1 MKTPGKFGIG
11 QPVPRKEDH
20 RLVTGRGAYTGDL
33 NLSGQLHA
41 AVVRSPHAHADLGAI
56 DASLALAGTGVVA
69 VLTGADVAADGLGHL
84 PCLADTFDP
93 TGEMRD
99 YILGPNAKIPPRPLL
114 ARERVRFVGDP
125 LALVIAET
133 ADQARDAADLVAV
146 SYAPRAAAVGTGHA
160 DQPGVAQIWDDW
172 PANVAFTFETGD
184 RAATDAAFDAAHRVV
199 SIDLVNNRVVAN
211 SIEPRVAIGEVEP
224 ASGIHR
230 LHVGCQGPHNLRN
243 MLADTIFN
251 LPTNQVDV
259 VVHDTGGGFGMKYFL
274 YAEYA
279 LVVWAARR
287 LRRPVKWISDRREA
301 FTSDAQGRDHVTR
314 MELALD
320 AGNRFLALR
329 AAVTA
334 NMGAYYS
341 NLGPAVPTIEGEH
354 ILTSVYRI
362 GAAHTTVRGVFTNTV
377 PTDAYRGAGRPEL
390 NYRIERVIDSAAR
403 ELGIDPIELRRLNFI
418 GTDDLPYANAC
429 GETIDSGDF
438 AGNSDEAKR
447 LSDWDGIGQRRAEA
461 EAHGRLRGIGMAYYV
476 DEVAGPMLGG
486 EEAAIRIETDRTITA
501 IIGSVATGQGHET
514 AFAQILHQHLGVP
527 YESIVL
533 KQGDLEHIPASV
545 GQGGSRTVLICGLAL
560 QVAAD
565 DAVEKARDAAAAL
578 LEVAATDLEFTDGH
592 YVVAGTDRTID
603 LFDVVIALADGKVGA
618 PRIILGHGE
627 FFPSATTFPNGCHIC
642 EVDIERDTG
651 AVEIA
656 NYVVVDDFGRV
667 INPLLLA
674 GQIHGG
680 IAQGAGQAL
689 VEHTVYG
696 DDGQL
701 LTATFMDYG
710 MPRAAD
716 LPMLKTTYREIL
728 CTTNP
733 LGMKGAG
740 EAGTIGA
747 PPAVINAIV
756 DALSPLGITTFD
768 MPATPHRV
776 WQAIQSGTS

>member
-1 MKTPGKFGIG
+1 MKSPTKFGIG
-11 QPVPRKEDH
+11 QPVPRKEDD
-20 RLVTGRGAYTGDL
+20 RLTTGRGTYTGDVDL
-33 NLSGQLHA
+33 ANQLHA
-41 AVVRSPHAHADLGAI
+41 AVVRSPHAHADLGSI
-56 DASLALAGTGVVA
+56 DAGAALAAPGIVA
-69 VLTGADVAADGLGHL
+69 VLTGADVAGDGLGHL

-93 TGEMRD
+93 TGEMRE

-114 ARERVRFVGDP
+114 AQDRVRFVGDP
-125 LALVIAET
+125 VAFVVAET
-133 ADQARDAADLVAV
+133 ADQARDAADLIEIT
-146 SYAPRAAAVGTGHA
+146 YAPLPAAVGTARA
-160 DQPGVAQIWDDW
+160 DQPGVPRIWDDW
-172 PANVAFTFETGD
+172 PNNVAFTFETGD
-184 RAATDAAFDAAHRVV
+184 RAATDATFEVADRVV
-199 SIDLVNNRVVAN
+199 AIDLVNNRVVAN
-211 SIEPRVAIGEVEP
+211 SMEPRVAIGEADP
-224 ASGIHR
+224 ASGVLR

-243 MLADTIFN
+243 MLADTIFD
-251 LPTNQVDV
+251 LPRDKVDV

-279 LVVWAARR
+279 LVMWAARR
-287 LRRPVKWISDRREA
+287 LGRPVKWISERREA
-301 FTSDAQGRDHVTR
+301 FTSDAQGRDHVTHI
-314 MELALD
+314 ELALD
-320 AGNRFLALR
+320 PGNRFLGLR

-354 ILTSVYRI
+354 ILSSVYKI
-362 GAAHTTVRGVFTNTV
+362 GAVHTTVRGVFTNTV

-390 NYRIERVIDSAAR
+390 NYRLERVIDSAAR

-418 GTDDLPYANAC
+418 GADDLPYANAC

-438 AGNSDEAKR
+438 AGNSAEAKR
-447 LSDWDGIGQRRAEA
+447 IADWDGIGQRRAEA
-461 EAHGRLRGIGMAYYV
+461 AAHDHLRGIGMAYYV

-486 EEAAIRIETDRTITA
+486 EEAAIRVGADRTITA
-501 IIGSVATGQGHET
+501 IIGTVATGQGHET

-527 YESIVL
+527 YESVVL

-545 GQGGSRTVLICGLAL
+545 GQGGSRTVLICGLAINA
-560 QVAAD
+560 AAD
-565 DAVEKARDAAAAL
+565 DAVEKGKDAAAAL
-578 LEVAATDLEFTDGH
+578 LEVAASDLEFSDGH
-592 YVVAGTDRTID
+592 YVVAGTDRSID
-603 LFDVVIALADGKVGA
+603 LFDVATAMADGTAGEARVL
-618 PRIILGHGE
+618 LGHGE

-642 EVDIERDTG
+642 EVDIERETG

-667 INPLLLA
+667 INPMLLA

-710 MPRAAD
+710 MPRASD
-716 LPMLKTTYREIL
+716 LPTFKTSYREIL

-756 DALSPLGITTFD
+756 DALGPLGVGSFD

-776 WQAIQSGTS
+776 WQAIQSASS